1 MSHDTQYDELKELL
15 IVGLVLTIPDRLMP
29 KDDENL
35 EQIILDQSDRFP
47 KFYQRNIE
55 AFNYKNGKK

>member
-1 MSHDTQYDELKELL
+1 
-15 IVGLVLTIPDRLMP
+15 MP